1 MSQLDERK
9 ELVVKHLEEAYAMEQ
24 QVERML
30 DSLIRT
36 TGHPELKQDFEKHR
50 AETEQHAERL
60 KERLEMYGS
69 GPSRAKEAGGVMAA
83 LMKGVADT
91 ARSENDARNVRDAYA
106 TEHMEIASYQLL
118 ERVAKAAGDVETAEV
133 ARTNR
138 EEEQKVANKIDLI
151 WDQVAALALE
161 DAGVA

>member
-1 MSQLDERK
+1 MSQLDARK

-36 TGHPELKQDFEKHR
+36 TAHPELKQDFEKHR
-50 AETEQHAERL
+50 AETEQHAQRL
-60 KERLEMYGS
+60 KERLDMYGE
-69 GPSRAKEAGGVMAA
+69 GPSRLKDAGGMMAA
-83 LMKGVADT
+83 LMKGVADA
-91 ARSENDARNVRDAYA
+91 ARSENDARNVRDAYT

-133 ARTNR
+133 ARRNR
-138 EEEQKVANKIDLI
+138 DEEQRVANKIDLI
-151 WDQVAALALE
+151 WDQVAERALE
-161 DAGVA
+161 QADVA